1 MRVVVEDVEL
11 GNRGIILGRVRQ
23 VSQCIFAKDV
33 DEEREGRGM

>member
-23 VSQCIFAKDV
+23 ISQWILARDV